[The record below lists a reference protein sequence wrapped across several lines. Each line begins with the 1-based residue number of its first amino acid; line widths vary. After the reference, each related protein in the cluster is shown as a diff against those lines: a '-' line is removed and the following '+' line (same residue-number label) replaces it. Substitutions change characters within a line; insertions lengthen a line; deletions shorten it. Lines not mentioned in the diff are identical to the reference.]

1 MSSSRLVSFLMRSSG
16 KVGRFVLLFASF
28 SHFLLLQ
35 PMLLLHMRGNQL
47 TYTLLLF
54 GFWLVQLTLLSEQA
68 SSSQSA
74 GRSSQ
79 LIDDRWSSKGKGKGK
94 DGSGDKG
101 GGGGGAGTI
110 SLTPELIR
118 DIFDEFPEVQEAY
131 GENVPHVSSLASFLS
146 LCRCRDG

>member
-35 PMLLLHMRGNQL
+35 
-47 TYTLLLF
+47 LF
-54 GFWLVQLTLLSEQA
+54 GFWLVQLMLLSEQA

-94 DGSGDKG
+94 DNSGDKG